1 MPTAVAKKKPAA
13 KPSKTI
19 KNRNPTRAEVAKA
32 DELRH
37 VETLKAEVGRK
48 FTKWRKSNP
57 TATLGDLLQFLERV
71 QDELLAFDSDNV
83 LLEIEGELSDAADW
97 LATWGP
103 IESHVDGDGE
113 PATVGYRIE
122 ELEEDIG
129 EVEEL
134 IEALGESF
142 GVKRLPKWKPR
153 AKAA

>member
-1 MPTAVAKKKPAA
+1 MPTSTAKKKPVA
-13 KPSKTI
+13 KPSKTS
-19 KNRNPTRAEVAKA
+19 KTRKPTKAEVAKA

-37 VETLKAEVGRK
+37 IETLKADVGRK
-48 FTKWRKSNP
+48 FINWRKWNP
-57 TATLGDLLQFLERV
+57 TANLGELLQFLERAK
-71 QDELLAFDSDNV
+71 DELFSFNDDDV
-83 LLEIEGELSDAADW
+83 LVEIESELSDAADW

-113 PATVGYRIE
+113 PATVGYRVE

-142 GVKRLPKWKPR
+142 SVKRLPKWKPR
-153 AKAA
+153 TKAS

>member
-13 KPSKTI
+13 KPSKTR
-19 KNRNPTRAEVAKA
+19 KSLKPTKAEVAKA
-32 DELRH
+32 DELKH
-37 VETLKAEVGRK
+37 VETLKAETGRK
-48 FTKWRKSNP
+48 FMNWRKWNP
-57 TATLGDLLQFLERV
+57 TATLGELLQFLERA
-71 QDELLAFDSDNV
+71 QDELLSFNGDDV
-83 LLEIEGELSDAADW
+83 LVEIESELSDAADW

-113 PATVGYRIE
+113 PATVGYRVE

-142 GVKRLPKWKPR
+142 SVKRLPKWKPR
-153 AKAA
+153 AKAS